1 VCEQVCAQTI
11 KVCSDRLGVECI
23 DELSSHFESAAQGD
37 RVKIAGAEVLA
48 LPSRVAVRW
57 DRFKDDREGEER

>member
-23 DELSSHFESAAQGD
+23 DELSSHSEPKFPRE
-37 RVKIAGAEVLA
+37 RVKIARGEVLA
-48 LPSRVAVRW
+48 LLNRVLVRC
-57 DRFKDDREGEER
+57 DGSKDHGEGEKR